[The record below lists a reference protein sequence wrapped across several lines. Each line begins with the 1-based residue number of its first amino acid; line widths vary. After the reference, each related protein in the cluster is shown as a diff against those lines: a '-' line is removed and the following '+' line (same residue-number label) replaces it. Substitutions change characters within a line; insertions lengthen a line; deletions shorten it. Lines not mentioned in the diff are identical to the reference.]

1 MGLNLNLNLNTKQK
15 TLALSL
21 AVFIAALIIGHNFIY
36 AANIKKAAK
45 LQGRIA
51 EFKNAEV
58 LLADIKSLQDKI
70 DGYLN
75 MGIDTPD
82 PSWFLS
88 KVSDVATACGV
99 TIDSINPQ
107 KARLEGNVTFLPCS
121 IKFSAPYK
129 KAKIFI
135 DRLENNEKFIMV
147 ESLSIAAVKVAAGSV
162 FYPES
167 EISEGGFEGVSG
179 GMLKKNKDDGIWVDD
194 QMQVAG
200 FYCQE

>member
-1 MGLNLNLNLNTKQK
+1 MGLNLDLNLNAKQK
-15 TLALSL
+15 TLAMSL
-21 AVFIAALIIGHNFIY
+21 GIFIIAFILGYNFVHG
-36 AANIKKAAK
+36 ANIKKAAK

-58 LLADIKSLQDKI
+58 LLADVKSLQDKI

-88 KVSDVATACGV
+88 KVSDVATACGI

-107 KARLEGNVTFLPCS
+107 KASPEGNITLLPCS

-135 DRLENNEKFIMV
+135 DRLENNEKFIRV
-147 ESLSIAAVKVAAGSV
+147 ESLSIAAVKVAGGGV

-179 GMLKKNKDDGIWVDD
+179 GMLKKNKDDGIWVDIN
-194 QMQVAG
+194 MEVVG
-200 FYCQE
+200 FYCG